1 MIKNFKKA
9 IPNFIQVMIILL
21 LSVYYLVVNWN
32 GLSPILYTLK
42 NYLPVLFIFIAI
54 MYLLARKKLFAGHVI
69 LFVVYYLSKG
79 RDAIITLFSYDL
91 QTMKFI
97 EQINIWVFIYLTIF
111 VYFMMMI
118 FSYILSNKV
127 NGRVDRG
134 HWLIIVLVAFILIYI
149 FQGLSQAFISLLPAI
164 LSLILG
170 VPIATGFLLLSSI
183 ISVPFGFVI
192 HLLEGTIRDQTIG
205 YIIFVILTV
214 ILLFYVLKRLTKNT

>member
-97 EQINIWVFIYLTIF
+97 EQIDIWVFVYLIIF
-111 VYFMMMI
+111 LYFMMMI

-183 ISVPFGFVI
+183 ISVP
-192 HLLEGTIRDQTIG
+192 
-205 YIIFVILTV
+205 
-214 ILLFYVLKRLTKNT
+214 